1 MGKLNEMYMKLI
13 ENDEMLQIELQI
25 KIEMLEMI
33 GGIGKVDGKILGEV
47 IIVNIKEWESD

>member
-1 MGKLNEMYMKLI
+1 
-13 ENDEMLQIELQI
+13 
-25 KIEMLEMI
+25 MLEMI